1 MSIKVGINGFGRMGR
16 LALRE
21 SWGCA
26 DFEIVHIN
34 EMAGDVQSAAHLLR
48 FDSVHGQWDKEVSI
62 KDDALVIDGQR
73 ISYSQNQAIADT
85 QWQKADVDLILDC
98 TGAFK
103 SPEALS
109 PYFEQGVSKV
119 VVSAPINNVK
129 LAFKQIKENFINS
142 THQLDILYRRW
153 DVEEN
158 VCRYFIEHYLTV
170 LEKGP
175 PSMLRRYSLKES
187 RNSADYR
194 YVKNNAKT
202 HPIENTVWMNPIRNG
217 ISIKSMKWK
226 KIDVTNYDD
235 EDVIVYEGASETESV
250 KLFIGF
256 DTNKIYRVE
265 RSWKPNVGKSQS
277 GIWIYKK
284 NAIGKLYLSYH
295 QREWIGARKLPQNVK
310 NVLESNGKKV
320 PDFVPVEFRHELFVV
335 GLKENKK
342 DFDRFNET
350 LERMDMSLYKIPYND
365 NFWKSFSLPPETN
378 YFKKNK
384 VELESIFK
392 VSLENQFKY
401 SN

>member
-1 MSIKVGINGFGRMGR
+1 MKINYLFSFFII
-16 LALRE
+16 LIFF
-21 SWGCA
+21 ST
-26 DFEIVHIN
+26 N
-34 EMAGDVQSAAHLLR
+34 
-48 FDSVHGQWDKEVSI
+48 
-62 KDDALVIDGQR
+62 
-73 ISYSQNQAIADT
+73 SYSQGRIVIEGSVIDEYNMKVPFAAVGIIKKNIGVTSTEEGTFSFYVSNTELDDT
-85 QWQKADVDLILDC
+85 LEISSIGYETFKVKIKDFIYGDKKIIL
-98 TGAFK
+98 K
-103 SPEALS
+103 EKVSAL
-109 PYFEQGVSKV
+109 EGV

-235 EDVIVYEGASETESV
+235 EDVIVYEGTSETESV

>member
-1 MSIKVGINGFGRMGR
+1 MKINYIFSFFII
-16 LALRE
+16 LILF
-21 SWGCA
+21 STY
-26 DFEIVHIN
+26 
-34 EMAGDVQSAAHLLR
+34 
-48 FDSVHGQWDKEVSI
+48 
-62 KDDALVIDGQR
+62 
-73 ISYSQNQAIADT
+73 SYSQGRIVIEGSVIDEYNMQVPFAAVGILKKNIGVTSTEEGTFSFYVSNSELDDT
-85 QWQKADVDLILDC
+85 LEISSIGYE
-98 TGAFK
+98 TFK
-103 SPEALS
+103 VKIEDFIYGDKKIVLKEKVSAL
-109 PYFEQGVSKV
+109 EGV